1 MQPLELIELAALTLE
16 LNMSLL
22 CCCHHRRRR
31 GFKSL

>member
-16 LNMSLL
+16 FKMSLL
-22 CCCHHRRRR
+22 CCHHRRRR

>member
-16 LNMSLL
+16 LKMSLL

>member
-1 MQPLELIELAALTLE
+1 MQHLELIELAALTLE
-16 LNMSLL
+16 FKMSLL

>member
-16 LNMSLL
+16 LKMPLL

>member
-1 MQPLELIELAALTLE
+1 MQPFELIELAALTLE
-16 LNMSLL
+16 LKMSLL

>member
-16 LNMSLL
+16 CKMSLL